1 MVGKEVKLANYIK
14 TGQKTPV
21 SGQYRVVGTKTE
33 VTLVKGHTVPPTA
46 SGKTKF
52 TLADK
57 TKHKK

>member
-1 MVGKEVKLANYIK
+1 MSNYIK

-46 SGKTKF
+46 RGKTKF
-52 TLADK
+52 TLEDK